1 MYLGFPLR
9 HPFLPPA
16 LVLLIAAG
24 APAMAMTPFSG
35 HLGVPPA
42 EAPAP
47 FNTIHALRWVED
59 PAPYMQFCP
68 KAWLVGDDQGL
79 KVVNEAGSVGWVA
92 PVQGPVTALATRSP
106 DGDPENPWHLVYA
119 HRSPAG
125 AGTVR
130 CVIIDKSTHILAG
143 VEAPGEVTF
152 RDGPAAQAVFG
163 PITALEMAGDGR
175 IYVADAGNRVLRE
188 IGLDGQVT
196 TLAGTVAASASAP
209 APTAVRDGQGGAA
222 TFGAGIQGL
231 ALDHATGY
239 LYVSDGHC
247 LRRVGTRGGTRGQ
260 VETVL
265 GHWATPGFERKEGGV
280 HIPLADEPCLNLP
293 QGLQVHGG
301 WLYLADSGNGAA
313 RRFHPVTRELE
324 TLAGEPSRPESAD
337 GPLARPRVI
346 ALNRQ
351 GSVKVGLDFGLVGLV
366 GLELQGLGGEPG
378 SLDAKAPGQG
388 ASRSSSSS
396 SSLAPPVALSGSP
409 GVDGRKLQYWL
420 DHYATHPEETEFRQ
434 LLAQLPAESLHALCD
449 VRKEILKSR
458 ELCRGLLAKIHFKR
472 AQFHILALDAQ
483 ASTGALAARECLAV
497 LLRCEDYLHSEILMD
512 CSRRLSA
519 AQVLAMNHLERS
531 REAMLGLGRAD
542 RSVAESLRARHRML
556 QGALRLI
563 SLLAEEWDTAAR
575 HRPWDQGCAALA
587 GRLPGDPVLREA
599 PWPDAEAGPRFFLY
613 QSVTPQGPLP
623 TWRLE
628 SRPLGEAGAR
638 PREQARFAGF
648 TSDALSGFDPDD
660 WFQRQMDGGL
670 VTEGQE
676 PAQASGTAAFVRKA
690 AAALRSEILVELLR
704 IEGRS
709 PPSAAPEIKGEA
721 APQPADVHLG
731 PPAQPAQEP
740 KTTGAEPAKR
750 TKREENAARRAEL
763 ELKERARMAEKAA
776 EKEARRLDHEHRLA
790 QDKLRTAA
798 KALRR
803 EAERKKQAEAQ
814 VILDQQR
821 AEAELKR
828 EAARAAKAS
837 RVQAEHAAKAEAEK
851 RNRAEAER
859 KDQELLAAF
868 KRGVTEANAR
878 RARAEAEERAEMAR
892 QAAGKQAARLA
903 EEKASLAKERAEADR
918 RRETELA
925 AEADAQKRDLEA
937 AERRDQALQ
946 AAFRRGLAEKARR
959 AMEAAE
965 AATWAWRPEAA
976 HERENRLWGLPSTG
990 PGSPESKT
998 PMPGPVTPG
1007 PASDGFH
1014 GDPRLAPP
1022 SSHRPTGPERHDV
1035 LDDLYAGL
1043 ERATA
1048 ERILQRIHEDYAG
1061 GKLLSEQERFAVIRR
1076 ALQAI
1081 LRSEAFRY
1089 VPEAK

>member
-1 MYLGFPLR
+1 
-9 HPFLPPA
+9 
-16 LVLLIAAG
+16 
-24 APAMAMTPFSG
+24 
-35 HLGVPPA
+35 
-42 EAPAP
+42 
-47 FNTIHALRWVED
+47 
-59 PAPYMQFCP
+59 
-68 KAWLVGDDQGL
+68 
-79 KVVNEAGSVGWVA
+79 
-92 PVQGPVTALATRSP
+92 
-106 DGDPENPWHLVYA
+106 
-119 HRSPAG
+119 
-125 AGTVR
+125 
-130 CVIIDKSTHILAG
+130 
-143 VEAPGEVTF
+143 
-152 RDGPAAQAVFG
+152 
-163 PITALEMAGDGR
+163 
-175 IYVADAGNRVLRE
+175 
-188 IGLDGQVT
+188 
-196 TLAGTVAASASAP
+196 
-209 APTAVRDGQGGAA
+209 
-222 TFGAGIQGL
+222 
-231 ALDHATGY
+231 
-239 LYVSDGHC
+239 
-247 LRRVGTRGGTRGQ
+247 
-260 VETVL
+260 
-265 GHWATPGFERKEGGV
+265 
-280 HIPLADEPCLNLP
+280 
-293 QGLQVHGG
+293 
-301 WLYLADSGNGAA
+301 
-313 RRFHPVTRELE
+313 
-324 TLAGEPSRPESAD
+324 
-337 GPLARPRVI
+337 
-346 ALNRQ
+346 
-351 GSVKVGLDFGLVGLV
+351 
-366 GLELQGLGGEPG
+366 
-378 SLDAKAPGQG
+378 
-388 ASRSSSSS
+388 
-396 SSLAPPVALSGSP
+396 
-409 GVDGRKLQYWL
+409 
-420 DHYATHPEETEFRQ
+420 
-434 LLAQLPAESLHALCD
+434 
-449 VRKEILKSR
+449 
-458 ELCRGLLAKIHFKR
+458 
-472 AQFHILALDAQ
+472 
-483 ASTGALAARECLAV
+483 
-497 LLRCEDYLHSEILMD
+497 
-512 CSRRLSA
+512 
-519 AQVLAMNHLERS
+519 
-531 REAMLGLGRAD
+531 
-542 RSVAESLRARHRML
+542 
-556 QGALRLI
+556 
-563 SLLAEEWDTAAR
+563 
-575 HRPWDQGCAALA
+575 
-587 GRLPGDPVLREA
+587 
-599 PWPDAEAGPRFFLY
+599 
-613 QSVTPQGPLP
+613 
-623 TWRLE
+623 
-628 SRPLGEAGAR
+628 
-638 PREQARFAGF
+638 
-648 TSDALSGFDPDD
+648 
-660 WFQRQMDGGL
+660 
-670 VTEGQE
+670 
-676 PAQASGTAAFVRKA
+676 
-690 AAALRSEILVELLR
+690 VELLR

-709 PPSAAPEIKGEA
+709 APSAAPEIKGEA

-750 TKREENAARRAEL
+750 TKREEKAARRAEL

-878 RARAEAEERAEMAR
+878 RA
-892 QAAGKQAARLA
+892 K
-903 EEKASLAKERAEADR
+903 
-918 RRETELA
+918 

>member
-1 MYLGFPLR
+1 M
-9 HPFLPPA
+9 
-16 LVLLIAAG
+16 
-24 APAMAMTPFSG
+24 
-35 HLGVPPA
+35 
-42 EAPAP
+42 
-47 FNTIHALRWVED
+47 
-59 PAPYMQFCP
+59 
-68 KAWLVGDDQGL
+68 
-79 KVVNEAGSVGWVA
+79 
-92 PVQGPVTALATRSP
+92 
-106 DGDPENPWHLVYA
+106 
-119 HRSPAG
+119 
-125 AGTVR
+125 
-130 CVIIDKSTHILAG
+130 
-143 VEAPGEVTF
+143 
-152 RDGPAAQAVFG
+152 
-163 PITALEMAGDGR
+163 
-175 IYVADAGNRVLRE
+175 
-188 IGLDGQVT
+188 
-196 TLAGTVAASASAP
+196 
-209 APTAVRDGQGGAA
+209 
-222 TFGAGIQGL
+222 
-231 ALDHATGY
+231 
-239 LYVSDGHC
+239 
-247 LRRVGTRGGTRGQ
+247 
-260 VETVL
+260 
-265 GHWATPGFERKEGGV
+265 
-280 HIPLADEPCLNLP
+280 
-293 QGLQVHGG
+293 HGG
-301 WLYLADSGNGAA
+301 WLYLADSGNGAS

-346 ALNRQ
+346 ALNRH
-351 GSVKVGLDFGLVGLV
+351 GSVKVGLDFGLVGLQ
-366 GLELQGLGGEPG
+366 LRGLGGEPG
-378 SLDAKAPGQG
+378 SLDAKAPGPG

-396 SSLAPPVALSGSP
+396 SSSSGLTPPVALP
-409 GVDGRKLQYWL
+409 GAPAVDGRKLQYWL
-420 DHYATHPEETEFRQ
+420 DHYATHPEATKFRE

-449 VRKEILKSR
+449 VRKEFLKSW

-483 ASTGALAARECLAV
+483 ASTGASAARECLAV

-556 QGALRLI
+556 QGALRLT

-587 GRLPGDPVLREA
+587 RRLPGDPVLRQA

-638 PREQARFAGF
+638 PREQARLAGF

-670 VTEGQE
+670 VTEGKE

-690 AAALRSEILVELLR
+690 AITLRSEILVELLS
-704 IEGRS
+704 IEGRFA
-709 PPSAAPEIKGEA
+709 PNAAPGTRGEA

-731 PPAQPAQEP
+731 PPTKPAREP
-740 KTTGAEPAKR
+740 KPSGAEPARR
-750 TKREENAARRAEL
+750 TKREEKAARRAEL

-776 EKEARRLDHEHRLA
+776 EKEARRLDHERRLA

-814 VILDQQR
+814 AILDQQR

-837 RVQAEHAAKAEAEK
+837 RAQAEHAAKAEAEK
-851 RNRAEAER
+851 RNRAEAEC

-925 AEADAQKRDLEA
+925 AEANAKKRDLEA

-959 AMEAAE
+959 AMEEAE
-965 AATWAWRPEAA
+965 AAAWAWRPEAA

-990 PGSPESKT
+990 PGLPASK
-998 PMPGPVTPG
+998 PPVPAPVTPG

-1014 GDPRLAPP
+1014 GDPRQAPP
-1022 SSHRPTGPERHDV
+1022 SNHRPAGPEPHDV
-1035 LDDLYAGL
+1035 LNDLYAGL

-1048 ERILQRIHEDYAG
+1048 ERILQRIHEDYEG

-1076 ALQAI
+1076 ALHAI
-1081 LRSEAFRY
+1081 LRSEAFS
-1089 VPEAK
+1089 